1 MSTAPPRP
9 IYLALLFLAL
19 LVFGSSHA
27 LPAVPEYNDTV
38 DKEPPAIDVV
48 CSYEDEQRTGMHC
61 WDTDGR
67 EFTVRFETKDGVRT

>member
-1 MSTAPPRP
+1 MTAERPRP

-27 LPAVPEYNDTV
+27 TPAPIAT
-38 DKEPPAIDVV
+38 PPIDVV

>member
-1 MSTAPPRP
+1 MTAERPKP

-19 LVFGSSHA
+19 LVFGSNHA
-27 LPAVPEYNDTV
+27 LPQVPESYSNV
-38 DKEPPAIDVV
+38 DKGPPAIDVV